1 MINKYCKTLRGL
13 DRHIITT
20 FRNRLSDLE
29 IAIHTLNDIPICDKS
44 NITTTN
50 GSTHDKN
57 FILSIIKVLK
67 DIDWLAQDKN
77 GKYSRTMK
85 IQVNTHFTN

>member
-44 NITTTN
+44 NITTN
-50 GSTHDKN
+50 GSAHDKN

-67 DIDWLAQDKN
+67 DIDWLAQDKK

-85 IQVNTHFTN
+85 IQVNTHLTN

>member
-44 NITTTN
+44 NITTN

-77 GKYSRTMK
+77 GRYSRTMK

>member
-1 MINKYCKTLRGL
+1 MIK
-13 DRHIITT
+13 
-20 FRNRLSDLE
+20 

-44 NITTTN
+44 NITTN

-67 DIDWLAQDKN
+67 DIDWLAQDKKWKIQQDN
-77 GKYSRTMK
+77 EISSKYSLY
-85 IQVNTHFTN
+85 